1 MKRATAFWDASAL
14 VPLCVP
20 ETATSIAAFHLKNL
34 GPVVW
39 WGSPIEIQSAICRLH
54 RERTITDTGK
64 QAAVARLEM
73 LSRSWRE
80 ISAGDKVRELALD
93 LLNHHPLKAADSF
106 QLAASLL
113 WCEQR
118 PARRTFVCADH
129 KLARAARLVGFSVLE
144 LLGTHHDHEHSP
156 SDHKL

>member
-20 ETATSIAAFHLKNL
+20 ETATSTAALHLKNL
-34 GPVVW
+34 APVVW

-54 RERTITDTGK
+54 RERTLTDAGQ

-73 LSRSWRE
+73 LSRTWRE
-80 ISAGDKVRELALD
+80 ISAGDKLRELALD
-93 LLNHHPLKAADSF
+93 LLGHHPMKAADSF
-106 QLAASLL
+106 QLAASLI
-113 WCEQR
+113 WCDQR

-129 KLARAARLVGFSVLE
+129 RLSKAARSVGFTVLD
-144 LLGTHHDHEHSP
+144 LFGASSRT
-156 SDHKL
+156 